1 MKRLLLQLPLF
12 ALIVAGLVIGI
23 VTGLGRLGIPM
34 PPVADERVVLHGP
47 ILIAGVFGTLIALER
62 AVAMK
67 TLLGRTWTFAD
78 VAPVLNGAG
87 LIVLLVDGAGA
98 PAIALMS
105 AGAAVLVAVNLFFL
119 RRSPA
124 LDVLTMVLGAAFL
137 LLADLAWL
145 GERPVPFLTPWW
157 TAFLVLTIVGER
169 LELAKLRAHWQAAQA
184 AFGLAVAAYIG
195 ALLLMVVDEGLGMR
209 LSGVGMIALTV
220 WLLRYDI
227 ALMTIRRSGL
237 PQFVAACLIS
247 GYIWLGVGGAVVSG
261 FQRALEEEMD
271 VVVKIDGD
279 GQMDPRLLPRFIQPI
294 INGKADFTKGSRFY
308 SLDSL
313 AAMPTLRKFGNAI
326 FSLVNK
332 VSSGYWNIMDPTN
345 GYLAIHRRALSFL
358 PLEKLNNGYF
368 FESDLLFR
376 LGTIRAVVTDIPMNS
391 KYEDEKSHLSI
402 LKVMC
407 TFPLLYAR
415 AFFKRVFYIYFL
427 RDFNFNTGAIRQTDA
442 LASSKIYIL

>member
-1 MKRLLLQLPLF
+1 MKRSLLQLPLF

-23 VTGLGRLGIPM
+23 VAGLGRLGIPM

-247 GYIWLGVGGAVVSG
+247 GYIWLGVSGAVILLSEPMFAG
-261 FQRALEEEMD
+261 FSYDAYLHA
-271 VVVKIDGD
+271 V
-279 GQMDPRLLPRFIQPI
+279 LLGFVFSMVFGHAPI
-294 INGKADFTKGSRFY
+294 IFPAVMERPIGFTPYAYGPLAVLHFSVALRILADLAEIQMMRQAAGVWTGVAIVLYGAFIVYGLMRGDSR
-308 SLDSL
+308 SWDS
-313 AAMPTLRKFGNAI
+313 R
-326 FSLVNK
+326 
-332 VSSGYWNIMDPTN
+332 
-345 GYLAIHRRALSFL
+345 
-358 PLEKLNNGYF
+358 
-368 FESDLLFR
+368 
-376 LGTIRAVVTDIPMNS
+376 
-391 KYEDEKSHLSI
+391 
-402 LKVMC
+402 
-407 TFPLLYAR
+407 
-415 AFFKRVFYIYFL
+415 
-427 RDFNFNTGAIRQTDA
+427 
-442 LASSKIYIL
+442 

>member
-23 VTGLGRLGIPM
+23 VAGLGRLGIPM

-119 RRSPA
+119 RRSPT

-157 TAFLVLTIVGER
+157 T
-169 LELAKLRAHWQAAQA
+169 
-184 AFGLAVAAYIG
+184 
-195 ALLLMVVDEGLGMR
+195 
-209 LSGVGMIALTV
+209 
-220 WLLRYDI
+220 
-227 ALMTIRRSGL
+227 
-237 PQFVAACLIS
+237 C
-247 GYIWLGVGGAVVSG
+247 
-261 FQRALEEEMD
+261 
-271 VVVKIDGD
+271 
-279 GQMDPRLLPRFIQPI
+279 
-294 INGKADFTKGSRFY
+294 
-308 SLDSL
+308 
-313 AAMPTLRKFGNAI
+313 
-326 FSLVNK
+326 
-332 VSSGYWNIMDPTN
+332 
-345 GYLAIHRRALSFL
+345 
-358 PLEKLNNGYF
+358 
-368 FESDLLFR
+368 
-376 LGTIRAVVTDIPMNS
+376 
-391 KYEDEKSHLSI
+391 
-402 LKVMC
+402 
-407 TFPLLYAR
+407 LLY
-415 AFFKRVFYIYFL
+415 
-427 RDFNFNTGAIRQTDA
+427 TSDA
-442 LASSKIYIL
+442 ADDSVLV